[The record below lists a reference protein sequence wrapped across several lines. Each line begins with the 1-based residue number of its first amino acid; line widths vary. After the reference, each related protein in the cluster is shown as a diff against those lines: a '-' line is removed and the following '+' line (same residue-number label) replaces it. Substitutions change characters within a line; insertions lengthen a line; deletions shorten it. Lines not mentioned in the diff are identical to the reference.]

1 MVFIR
6 LVILFNILLLGCYV
20 VCFWGDV
27 IFELVFSFIG
37 LGFLVGIKLVFLFIV
52 IWWIDL
58 VFFLR
63 VCCEI
68 NV

>member
-52 IWWIDL
+52 I
-58 VFFLR
+58 
-63 VCCEI
+63 
-68 NV
+68 